1 MKQLLV
7 ENKSD
12 FIEKAKLMIKFDDLL
27 AEATKREFDKI
38 GVPVSWEDKNT
49 GLMAIDITDIDQEQ
63 ELYINEIIGDARK
76 LNDMFCNFAG
86 LENLNE

>member
-1 MKQLLV
+1 MKKLLV

-38 GVPVSWEDKNT
+38 GVPVSWKDKNT

-63 ELYINEIIGDARK
+63 ELFMNEIINDARK